1 MISKKNTSPSRS
13 YYQLV
18 MLAHQQ
24 PREEGPALACMPMF
38 GSIRLWYTAAG
49 SVLPIPF
56 IPSPAVPI
64 CRDAARR
71 GTWWPSTRHS
81 SGQAPSR
88 SRPARRLQQQQRSP
102 PPPTSREQAT
112 GPCPVA
118 GASPM
123 VKIQKF
129 RNINP
134 IGTELICCS
143 GASFSSVYI
152 YACDCFF
159 GNIFTFTIITNFT

>member
-1 MISKKNTSPSRS
+1 
-13 YYQLV
+13 

-71 GTWWPSTRHS
+71 DTRWPCTQHS
-81 SGQAPSR
+81 SDQAPSR
-88 SRPARRLQQQQRSP
+88 SRPARRHWQQQCSP
-102 PPPTSREQAT
+102 LPPTSREQAA

-118 GASPM
+118 GASPI

-159 GNIFTFTIITNFT
+159 ENIFALTIITNFT